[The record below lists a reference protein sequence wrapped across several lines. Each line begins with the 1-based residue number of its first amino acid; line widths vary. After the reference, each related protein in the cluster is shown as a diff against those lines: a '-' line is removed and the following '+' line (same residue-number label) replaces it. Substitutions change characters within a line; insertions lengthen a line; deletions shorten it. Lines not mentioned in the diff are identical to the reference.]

1 MVKTFPMRLFL
12 FAFLG
17 WTFDFYDLVLFGFI
31 KDHVSHDLGLSHA
44 TESWLLGVA
53 LSSSGIGGIVSGLL
67 ADRFGKRT
75 LLALTVLIYSIGS
88 AVCGLAPNLW
98 VFLLGRAL
106 VGLGVGGEWAIGH
119 GMVAEAVES
128 KYRGRAAALLQAG
141 EPVGVALAAVAG
153 FLIVPVVG
161 WRAVLLGSSAT
172 AMLALFMRRSMAL
185 PNEKTRRPVNLLKVF
200 QAGVGKKI
208 FLAWILVV
216 LKLGT
221 YWTCYTWLPSF
232 LLTDMGQG
240 VGKSTRWVL
249 TAQAGQFA
257 GMLAFGNLAD
267 RYGRRPA
274 YSLYSLVTA
283 GALAALAF
291 RWQWLSTRPELFWL
305 TMLTLGL
312 GSGCTAGFGALL
324 AELFPLEVR
333 GVAMGGT
340 YNMARTSLLVAPA
353 IVTMMKDTYGLAGGL
368 AVPMVLALATASWVW
383 VLPETRGIQLPRL
396 FMSPRKG
403 PGPKGRASSSGISSS
418 ALKPVITP
426 PLGTPK
432 LVMSTPAD
440 GSKGASASA
449 SGSGQVAAVRPAET
463 PKLKS

>member
-1 MVKTFPMRLFL
+1 MAKTFPMKLFL

-31 KDHVSHDLGLSHA
+31 KDHVSHDLGLSHS

-98 VFLLGRAL
+98 VFLFGRAL

-119 GMVAEAVES
+119 GLVAEAVES
-128 KYRGRAAALLQAG
+128 QYRGRAAALLQAG

-153 FLIVPVVG
+153 FLIVPLVG

-185 PNEKTRRPVNLLKVF
+185 PNEKATRPVSFIKVF
-200 QAGVGKKI
+200 KGGVGKKML
-208 FLAWILVV
+208 LAWILVV

-257 GMLAFGNLAD
+257 GMLAFGNFAD
-267 RYGRRPA
+267 RFGRRPT
-274 YSLYSLVTA
+274 YSVYSIVTA
-283 GALAALAF
+283 GALAMLAF
-291 RWQWLSTRPELFWL
+291 HWQWLSVHTELFWL
-305 TMLTLGL
+305 TMLTLGI

-333 GVAMGGT
+333 GMAMGAT
-340 YNMARTSLLVAPA
+340 YNMGRASLLVAPA
-353 IVTMMKDTYGLAGGL
+353 IVTLMKERYGLPGGL
-368 AVPMVLALATASWVW
+368 SVPMILAIATASWVW
-383 VLPETRGIQLPRL
+383 VLPETRGITLPQL

-403 PGPKGRASSSGISSS
+403 PSPKGRGASSSASSS
-418 ALKPVITP
+418 SGLRPVITP
-426 PLGTPK
+426 PLGTPRLPPTAAGDAAK
-432 LVMSTPAD
+432 DPSTP
-440 GSKGASASA
+440 GT
-449 SGSGQVAAVRPAET
+449 ET

>member
-1 MVKTFPMRLFL
+1 MAKTFPMKLFL

-53 LSSSGIGGIVSGLL
+53 LSSSGIGGIVAGLL

-98 VFLLGRAL
+98 VFLFGRAL

-119 GMVAEAVES
+119 GLVAEAVES
-128 KYRGRAAALLQAG
+128 QYRGRAAALLQAG

-153 FLIVPVVG
+153 FLIVPLVG

-185 PNEKTRRPVNLLKVF
+185 PNEKASRPVSLIKTF
-200 QAGVGKKI
+200 KGGVGKKML
-208 FLAWILVV
+208 LAWILVV

-257 GMLAFGNLAD
+257 GMLAFGNFAD
-267 RYGRRPA
+267 RFGRRPT
-274 YSLYSLVTA
+274 YSVYSIVTA
-283 GALAALAF
+283 GALAMLAF
-291 RWQWLSTRPELFWL
+291 HWQWLSAHTELFWL
-305 TMLTLGL
+305 TMLTLGI

-333 GVAMGGT
+333 GMAMGAT
-340 YNMARTSLLVAPA
+340 YNMGRASLLVAPA
-353 IVTMMKDTYGLAGGL
+353 IVTLMKERYGLPGGL
-368 AVPMVLALATASWVW
+368 SVPMILAVATASWVW
-383 VLPETRGIQLPRL
+383 VLPETRGITLPQL

-403 PGPKGRASSSGISSS
+403 PSPRGRSASSSASSS
-418 ALKPVITP
+418 SGLRPVITP

-432 LVMSTPAD
+432 LPPTAAADASKDSGTPTA
-440 GSKGASASA
+440 G
-449 SGSGQVAAVRPAET
+449 T
-463 PKLKS
+463 PKLKP

>member
-1 MVKTFPMRLFL
+1 MAKTFPMKLFL

-98 VFLLGRAL
+98 VFLFGRAL

-119 GMVAEAVES
+119 GLVAEAVES
-128 KYRGRAAALLQAG
+128 QYRGRAAALLQAG

-153 FLIVPVVG
+153 FLVVPLVG

-185 PNEKTRRPVNLLKVF
+185 PNEKARRHVSLIKVF
-200 QAGVGKKI
+200 KGGVGKKML
-208 FLAWILVV
+208 LAWILVV

-257 GMLAFGNLAD
+257 GMLAFGNFAD
-267 RYGRRPA
+267 RFGRRPT
-274 YSLYSLVTA
+274 YSVYSIVTA
-283 GALAALAF
+283 AALAALAF
-291 RWQWLSTRPELFWL
+291 QWQWLSVHTELFWL
-305 TMLTLGL
+305 TMLTLGI

-333 GVAMGGT
+333 GMAMGAT
-340 YNMARTSLLVAPA
+340 YNLGRASLLVAPA
-353 IVTMMKDTYGLAGGL
+353 IVTLMKERYGLPGGL
-368 AVPMVLALATASWVW
+368 SVPMILAIATASWVW
-383 VLPETRGIQLPRL
+383 VLPETRGIILPQL

-403 PGPKGRASSSGISSS
+403 PSPKGRSAANSSSGASSSG
-418 ALKPVITP
+418 LRPVITP

-432 LVMSTPAD
+432 LNLGPASDPGKDAST
-440 GSKGASASA
+440 
-449 SGSGQVAAVRPAET
+449 SGTGT
-463 PKLKS
+463 PKAKS